1 MTVSDL
7 ISALGDTVVPFEYQ
21 GDESQ
26 QFRGLAVQ
34 NTPGDTRR
42 RFWVM
47 RGPEWKRKRSNQYGP
62 DGSTPEDGIANALR
76 DEAAGLI
83 CNTTYKGHPSLEN
96 QNVFFT
102 PNTFELCYRIVE
114 AQRRL
119 TDGRRMIAVTG
130 SAGKSTT
137 CSMLAGALRGA
148 EESHTVQQND
158 RNRNLIHHI
167 LAQQSRFHRFSST
180 VLEVAGSV
188 FVRDRLDFTVSAD
201 VSIVTSISEAHL
213 NYLDDLAGVAR
224 YKSDIFKRPPT
235 GGLAVV
241 NLDAPYSEVLTDRA
255 IREGARLVTYGE
267 SAKADIR
274 LTGYDLAT
282 GRVHV
287 NVCGL
292 DVDYTLR
299 AKGKHL
305 ALNSLAVLATLRD
318 LGMDWAAGMASLEGF
333 VPPEGR
339 GQEARISLDKGRQFT
354 LIDGSYNANPA
365 SVRASLKHLAETDVK
380 GRRVAVLGDILE
392 LGAHAKDIHLSLAED
407 IRAAHI
413 DSLHIVGERF
423 LELHD
428 EEPVLAG
435 EVHRWEDINE
445 LIARVPGMLQDR
457 DVVLIK
463 GSGGTGLKKLA
474 ALFINQ
480 DVED

>member
-1 MTVSDL
+1 MTVSDV
-7 ISALGDTVVPFEYQ
+7 IAAIEDTVPFEYQ
-21 GDESQ
+21 GDTSQ
-26 QFRGLAVQ
+26 QFRGLAVH
-34 NTPGDTRR
+34 NTPRDTRR
-42 RFWVM
+42 RYWVM

-62 DGSTPEDGIANALR
+62 DGSTPEDGIANAIR
-76 DEAAGLI
+76 DGAAGLI
-83 CNTTYKGHPSLEN
+83 CNTTYKGHPALEN

-114 AQRRL
+114 SQRRL
-119 TDGRRMIAVTG
+119 THGRRMIAVTG
-130 SAGKSTT
+130 SAGKTTT
-137 CSMLAGALRGA
+137 CAMVACALRGA
-148 EESHTVQQND
+148 EAGHTVQQND

-180 VLEVAGSV
+180 ILEVAGSV
-188 FVRDRLDFTVSAD
+188 FARDRLDFTVSAD

-224 YKSDIFKRPPT
+224 YKSDIFKRPPS

-255 IREGARLVTYGE
+255 IGEGARLVTYGE
-267 SAKADIR
+267 NAEADIR
-274 LTGYDLAT
+274 LTGYDPAT

-287 NVCGL
+287 NMDGL
-292 DVDYTLR
+292 DVDYTLP

-318 LGMDWAAGMASLEGF
+318 LGMDWEAGLASLEGF

-339 GQEARISLDKGRQFT
+339 GQEARISLDDGGQFT

-365 SVRASLKHLAETDVK
+365 SLRASLEYLAETDVQS
-380 GRRVAVLGDILE
+380 RRVAVLGDILE
-392 LGAHAKDIHLSLAED
+392 LGAHSKEVHLSLAKD
-407 IRAAHI
+407 IRSAGI
-413 DSLHIVGERF
+413 DSLHIIGEHF

-428 EEPVLAG
+428 AEPALAA
-435 EVHRWEDINE
+435 EVHRWDNIDE
-445 LIARVPGMLQDR
+445 LIERVPGMLQDR

-463 GSGGTGLKKLA
+463 GSGGMGLKKLA
-474 ALFINQ
+474 ALLIDQ
-480 DVED
+480 SVED